1 MEIKERNDK
10 FVSLQVLIDRV
21 MTWPLMDDLPLDVA
35 IRTVIDTI
43 RDIGNKL
50 FLKDVVA
57 YLTIS
62 DYRVELPDNVV
73 DIIKVVHINGEDALT
88 NRTSM
93 KITSDP
99 FFSSYTDRNVQGE
112 RQTIAYKIQGKYL
125 YTNFEEGK
133 VQVAYTCIPLD
144 SDGIVMVPDRSSII
158 KAMEYSI
165 IREWYARKW
174 ISKKIDY
181 TTYKEMDK
189 EKMWY
194 IGKAST
200 DFMLENIDKRESLS
214 NIVNT
219 LLNNNYLY
227 NSDFRGLGDKEFRRI
242 HR

>member
-35 IRTVIDTI
+35 IRVVIDTI

-50 FLKDVVA
+50 FLKDEIA

-62 DYRVELPDNVV
+62 DYRVELPDNIV
-73 DIIKVVHINGEDALT
+73 DIIKVVHINGEDALS
-88 NRTSM
+88 NRNSM
-93 KITSDP
+93 KISSDP
-99 FFSSYTDRNVQGE
+99 FFSSYVDRNVQGE

-125 YTNFEEGK
+125 YTNFENGK

-144 SDGIVMVPDRSSII
+144 SDGIVMIPDRSSII
-158 KAMEYSI
+158 KAMEYSL

-174 ISKKIDY
+174 VAKKIDY

-227 NSDFRGLGDKEFRRI
+227 SSDFRGLGDKEFRRI

>member
-35 IRTVIDTI
+35 IRVVIDTI

-50 FLKDVVA
+50 FLKDEIA

-62 DYRVELPDNVV
+62 DYRVELPDNIV
-73 DIIKVVHINGEDALT
+73 DIIKVVHINGEDALS
-88 NRTSM
+88 NRNSM
-93 KITSDP
+93 KISSDP
-99 FFSSYTDRNVQGE
+99 FFSSYVDRNVQGE

-125 YTNFEEGK
+125 YANFENGK

-144 SDGIVMVPDRSSII
+144 SDGIVMIPDRSSII
-158 KAMEYSI
+158 KAMEYSL

-174 ISKKIDY
+174 VAKKIDY

-214 NIVNT
+214 NIINT

-227 NSDFRGLGDKEFRRI
+227 SSDFRGLGDKEFRRI

>member
-10 FVSLQVLIDRV
+10 FISLQVLIDRV

-50 FLKDVVA
+50 FLKDEVA

-125 YTNFEEGK
+125 YTNFEKGK
-133 VQVAYTCIPLD
+133 IQ
-144 SDGIVMVPDRSSII
+144 
-158 KAMEYSI
+158 E
-165 IREWYARKW
+165 
-174 ISKKIDY
+174 
-181 TTYKEMDK
+181 
-189 EKMWY
+189 
-194 IGKAST
+194 IGRAH
-200 DFMLENIDKRESLS
+200 
-214 NIVNT
+214 V
-219 LLNNNYLY
+219 
-227 NSDFRGLGDKEFRRI
+227 
-242 HR
+242 